1 MLARRPDLDE
11 LQVSEPNYIS
21 PSSASVSRQSL
32 SANDIII
39 GLALAYVAFLAY
51 WFLGPQDTWYSYQVS
66 QANNIIH
73 GHLDLRPE
81 HTRNMDVLEQVLF
94 DGERFCLPPGDQAR
108 LNQIVQYADAIDAG
122 MTRREARAL
131 VVSNDCKVYMQHAL
145 GPALLVIPGVAIWG
159 VGLNQTL
166 VSAIFGALTA
176 IVVFAIARHL
186 TPNRITQI
194 GLSILFLFGTIFF
207 WVAANGGVWMFAH
220 TTAVFFL
227 SGAIYFTLVRRS
239 PLVAGILLGAAF
251 MCRPT
256 VLMTGLFFVVA
267 FSDMWLRPQLEGQS
281 PLKRIDWMIAV
292 RFAAGLAPFMLLTFA
307 ANYLRYDNPFE
318 SGYNYVESSHQVYLR
333 HLYNEGSF
341 DFSYIGRHPPV
352 VFGGMPFFQSSAPY
366 VLPAAYG
373 MAIWLTTPAFLYS
386 FFANIGQH
394 RAIVAFGAV
403 SLALACVFMLENA
416 SAGLFGLDPA
426 EFDSPFSLPLLPF
439 YLMTAVAIV
448 AAVLNRDRINL
459 ACWMGIVPTVFLIF
473 NFAFVG
479 YSQFGYRY
487 SLDFMPF
494 LWILTAR
501 AIGDE
506 MKWHH
511 WALIGLGVTV
521 NLWGVLWFYEFG
533 PNELFGVETW
543 VEY

>member
-11 LQVSEPNYIS
+11 LQVSETNYSS
-21 PSSASVSRQSL
+21 PASSPASRQPVT
-32 SANDIII
+32 ANDIII
-39 GLALAYVAFLAY
+39 GLTLAYVAFLAY

-108 LNQIVQYADAIDAG
+108 LSQIVEYADAIEAG
-122 MTRREARAL
+122 KTRREARAL
-131 VVSNDCKVYMQHAL
+131 VVSNDCKVYMQHAI

-159 VGLNQTL
+159 TDLNQTL
-166 VSAIFGALTA
+166 VSSIFGALTA

-186 TPNRITQI
+186 TPNRATQI

-227 SGAIYFTLVRRS
+227 SGAIYFTLVRRN
-239 PLVAGILLGAAF
+239 PLMAGLLLGAAF

-267 FSDMWLRPQLEGQS
+267 FSDIWLRPRIEGQNQ
-281 PLKRIDWMIAV
+281 LKRLDWALAA
-292 RFAAGLAPFMLLTFA
+292 RFAAGFAPFMLLTLA
-307 ANYLRYDNPFE
+307 ANYLRYDNPLE
-318 SGYNYVESSHQVYLR
+318 SGYNYVESSHQLYLR

-341 DFSYIGRHPPV
+341 DLGYIGRHPPV
-352 VFGGMPFFQSSAPY
+352 IFGGMPYLQSAAPY
-366 VLPAAYG
+366 ALPAAYG
-373 MAIWLTTPAFLYS
+373 MAIWLTSPAFLYS
-386 FFANIGQH
+386 FFVNIKQH
-394 RAIVAFGAV
+394 RALVWAGAV
-403 SLALACVFMLENA
+403 SLALACVFMIENA
-416 SAGLFGLDPA
+416 AAGLFDLNPAKFDDPL
-426 EFDSPFSLPLLPF
+426 SLPLLPF
-439 YLMTAVAIV
+439 YVMTAVAVV
-448 AAVLNRDRINL
+448 AAFQARDRISI
-459 ACWMGIVPTVFLIF
+459 ACWMGILPTAFLIF

-487 SLDFMPF
+487 ALDFMPF

-501 AIGDE
+501 AIGHD

-511 WALIGLGVTV
+511 WTLIGLGVAV

-533 PNELFGVETW
+533 PGQLFGVETW
-543 VEY
+543 VDY